1 MNLEP
6 GTRVDRY
13 VLVEPLGEGGQ
24 GAVWKARDPL
34 NGDALVAL
42 KLMSVAGARTDML
55 ERARREAR
63 ALARLAH
70 PSLVSCHG
78 LFEDLKLDLLGY
90 SMELVDGVSLRDLSH
105 DERLDS
111 GHIAAVLGH
120 VARALGYLHQN
131 GVFHRDVKL
140 DNVVVRHNFWDQP
153 SDPTSVKVVD
163 LGIARITSDAQGLT
177 QMGTV
182 VGTISYLAPELLD
195 PASVE
200 GEVPEAARDV
210 FAFGVTG
217 WLLLTGRHPSGLA
230 ASAKIADYVRAYR
243 AARQDSTRYPEPKPS
258 DDIGRILSDAL
269 AVDHEKRIADGI
281 ALSARWSELGDVA
294 AVVVHSQRGK
304 VDAAAPTALFG
315 ATEVAAVAD
324 MKEPTPQPVA
334 TSGGG
339 GGGKRGIVYA
349 TLVAAIGLGVYVAMK
364 PEAPLSP
371 PIAYSASPSAFAST
385 RPLAATPDATP
396 SASAVEDATD
406 ATKECED
413 ASVCD
418 CCPSG
423 QLCGGESCDELLSEE
438 DFRVR
443 VGEIRVAGA
452 DASLLTTHP
461 SAEVCLNLSGS
472 EKRPVCS
479 ALSAIKS
486 DKPPS
491 AGLYATAVDL
501 VETGIDIDVRVPVE
515 SGALPVAWK
524 KGVKQSGGITRKALC
539 DGLVISDLSTHVSS
553 YEVVLYLDPDT
564 QRVPRPCR

>member
-13 VLVEPLGEGGQ
+13 ILVEPLGEGGQ

-90 SMELVDGVSLRDLSH
+90 SMELVDGVSLRSLSH

-120 VARALGYLHQN
+120 VARVLGYLHQN
-131 GVFHRDVKL
+131 GVFHRDIKL
-140 DNVVVRHNFWDQP
+140 DNVVVRHNFWEQP
-153 SDPTSVKVVD
+153 NDPTSVKVVD
-163 LGIARITSDAQGLT
+163 LGIARVTSDAQGLT

-182 VGTISYLAPELLD
+182 VGTISYLAPEILD

-200 GEVPEAARDV
+200 GDVPESARDV

-217 WLLLTGRHPSGLA
+217 WLLVTGRHPTGLP

-243 AARQDSTRYPEPKPS
+243 AGREDASRYPEPTPS
-258 DDIGRILSDAL
+258 DDISRILADAL
-269 AVDHEKRIADGI
+269 AVDHQKRIADGV
-281 ALSARWSELGDVA
+281 ALSERWSEVSDV
-294 AVVVHSQRGK
+294 AVVVHSQRSK

-315 ATEVAAVAD
+315 ATEAAAVAD
-324 MKEPTPQPVA
+324 MKEAPKPA
-334 TSGGG
+334 SS
-339 GGGKRGIVYA
+339 GGKRGIVYLVLA
-349 TLVAAIGLGVYVAMK
+349 GAVAAGVYAAMK
-364 PEAPLSP
+364 PETRTSP
-371 PIAYSASPSAFAST
+371 PIAFSLPS
-385 RPLAATPDATP
+385 LP
-396 SASAVEDATD
+396 SASAKRLPPAPSALPSASDSSDAALAMTECD
-406 ATKECED
+406 A

-423 QLCGGESCDELLSEE
+423 QACGGESCDELLSEAE
-438 DFRVR
+438 FKVR
-443 VGEIRVAGA
+443 AGEVRIAGG
-452 DASLLTTHP
+452 DASILTTHP
-461 SAEVCLNLSGS
+461 TAEVCLNIVGR
-472 EKRPVCS
+472 EQPPECS

-486 DKPPS
+486 DKPPTG
-491 AGLYATAVDL
+491 GLYANVVDL
-501 VETGIDIDVRVPVE
+501 VDKGIDIEVRVPVE
-515 SGALPVAWK
+515 SGNLPVAWK
-524 KGVKQSGGITRKALC
+524 KGVKQSGGISRRMLC
-539 DGLVISDLSTHVSS
+539 EGIVVTELTTHVAS
-553 YEVVLYLDPDT
+553 YEVVLYLDPDG

>member
-1 MNLEP
+1 LNLEP

-24 GAVWKARDPL
+24 GAVWKARDRL

-42 KLMSVAGARTDML
+42 KLMSVAGARADNL

-90 SMELVDGVSLRDLSH
+90 SMELVDGVSLRNLSH

-140 DNVVVRHNFWDQP
+140 DNVVVRHNFWEQP

-163 LGIARITSDAQGLT
+163 LGIARITSDTQGLT

-182 VGTISYLAPELLD
+182 VGTISYLAPEILD

-200 GEVPEAARDV
+200 GDVPEAARDV

-217 WLLLTGRHPSGLA
+217 WLLLTGRHPSGLP
-230 ASAKIADYVRAYR
+230 ASAKIADYIRAYR
-243 AARQDSTRYPEPKPS
+243 AAREDSTRYPEPKPS
-258 DDIGRILSDAL
+258 DEIGHILAEAL
-269 AVDHEKRIADGI
+269 AVDHQKRIADGV
-281 ALSARWSELGDVA
+281 ALSARFGQLSDV
-294 AVVVHSQRGK
+294 AVVVHSMRGK

-315 ATEVAAVAD
+315 ATEAAAVAD
-324 MKEPTPQPVA
+324 MKEPAPQPA
-334 TSGGG
+334 GS
-339 GGGKRGIVYA
+339 GGKRGIVYA
-349 TLVAAIGLGVYVAMK
+349 TLVAAVGLGVYVAMK
-364 PEAPLSP
+364 PEASISP
-371 PIAYSASPSAFAST
+371 PIAYSAPISPSSSAK
-385 RPLAATPDATP
+385 PLAPTTDAAP
-396 SASAVEDATD
+396 NASATEDAT
-406 ATKECED
+406 AAEKECEN

-423 QLCGGESCDELLSEE
+423 RLCGGESCDELLSEE

-443 VGEIRVAGA
+443 VGEVRVAGA

-461 SAEVCLNLSGS
+461 SAEICLNLAGS
-472 EKRPVCS
+472 EKPPVCS

-501 VETGIDIDVRVPVE
+501 VETGIDIEVRVPVE
-515 SGALPVAWK
+515 AGALRVAWK
-524 KGVKQSGGITRKALC
+524 QGVKQSGGIPRKALC
-539 DGLVISDLSTHVSS
+539 EGLVVADLTTHVSS
-553 YEVVLYLDPDT
+553 YEVVLYLDPDSP
-564 QRVPRPCR
+564 RVPRPCR